1 MTLEELAKRYDEYAS
16 YIEECGEV
24 GCDECRARNENL
36 ATAAALRELS
46 DCRPAVD
53 YLHPS
58 TPNPELK
65 EQTDAALEKCR

>member
-1 MTLEELAKRYDEYAS
+1 MTLEELAKWHDLMSTNCFVPGDAY
-16 YIEECGEV
+16 V
-24 GCDECRARNENL
+24 GQRMHL